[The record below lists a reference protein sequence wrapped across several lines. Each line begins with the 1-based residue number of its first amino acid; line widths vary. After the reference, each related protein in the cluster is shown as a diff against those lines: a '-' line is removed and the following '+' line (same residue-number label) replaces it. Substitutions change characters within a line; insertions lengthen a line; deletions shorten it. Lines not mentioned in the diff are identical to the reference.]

1 MQFFKYKSSYIWQDP
16 YHQPGLA
23 NGLAFAVNKGN
34 KIPGSL
40 KNIYKEIKM
49 I

>member
-1 MQFFKYKSSYIWQDP
+1 VQFLNTKVVIFGQDP

-34 KIPGSL
+34 KIPSSL
-40 KNIYKEIKM
+40 KIFIKKSKM